1 MQASTDRLAV
11 LFDHRSAD
19 AFCHLAD
26 NLTEVIHLNLLAVM
40 VDDAP
45 EPVHKARVALRRLR
59 ACLKAFAPLLDDDFA
74 EAMQDRAR
82 SLFRLL
88 GMARDA
94 DVLAL
99 RFAGT
104 ERAAKLEAE
113 AAHERQKMRKHLK
126 RKKAEA
132 FRPWVLRR
140 LAGNTWRQTGKR
152 AKALREA
159 PVSVLAAMGMER
171 AWKACI
177 GHGPDLR
184 VINARAQHDLRKDL
198 KTLRYLTEFFADL
211 WPGIAQERFLDALRA
226 LQDDLGEIT
235 DSALARERGHPD
247 EVDTKTPQ
255 DRAAMAWQV
264 LQAEGPWWHEP
275 QTETED

>member
-1 MQASTDRLAV
+1 MHALPDRLAV
-11 LFDHRSAD
+11 LTDHSAAD
-19 AFCHLAD
+19 AFLHIAD
-26 NLTEVIHLNLLAVM
+26 NLTEVIHLNFLALM
-40 VDDAP
+40 ADDAP

-59 ACLKAFAPLLDDDFA
+59 ACLKAFSPLLDDDFA

-113 AAHERQKMRKHLK
+113 AAQQRQKMRKHLK

-132 FRPWVLRR
+132 FRPWVMRR
-140 LAGNTWRQTGKR
+140 LAGKSWRQTGKR

-159 PVSVLAAMGMER
+159 PVSVLAALGMDR
-171 AWKACI
+171 AWNDCLD
-177 GHGPDLR
+177 HGPDLR
-184 VINARAQHDLRKDL
+184 VISARAQHDLRKDL

-235 DSALARERGHPD
+235 DSALARARGHLD
-247 EVDTKTPQ
+247 DVDTTTPQ
-255 DRAAMAWQV
+255 DRAAVAWQV
-264 LQAEGPWWHEP
+264 LQAEGPWWNEP
-275 QTETED
+275 PSEDED